1 MLPLVKSSAYDSFKM
16 SIDWK
21 SRFKKIFKA
30 RLVIA
35 GLIFT
40 VVGWF
45 LLGVML
51 FGRFFEEEL
60 LEIEKF
66 IQSTA
71 FTWGLRILILGAVII
86 LIRKNEWL
94 TKALQN
100 KKLKLSLYIFYGV
113 GFIGWLWGIIDLLA

>member
-1 MLPLVKSSAYDSFKM
+1 MSA
-16 SIDWK
+16 WK
-21 SRFKKIFKA
+21 SRFRRAFNA

-35 GLIFT
+35 GLIFALT
-40 VVGWF
+40 GWF

-60 LEIEKF
+60 LEIEEF

-71 FTWGLRILILGAVII
+71 FTWSLRILMLGVVII

-94 TKALQN
+94 TKAMQN
-100 KKLKLSLYIFYGV
+100 KKIKVSFYIFYGV
-113 GFIGWLWGIIDLLA
+113 GFVGWLWWITDLLA

>member
-21 SRFKKIFKA
+21 SRFKKTFKA

-45 LLGVML
+45 LL
-51 FGRFFEEEL
+51 
-60 LEIEKF
+60 
-66 IQSTA
+66 
-71 FTWGLRILILGAVII
+71 
-86 LIRKNEWL
+86 
-94 TKALQN
+94 
-100 KKLKLSLYIFYGV
+100 
-113 GFIGWLWGIIDLLA
+113 

>member
-1 MLPLVKSSAYDSFKM
+1 MIKSSAYNSFQM

-21 SRFKKIFKA
+21 NRFKKTFKA

-35 GLIFT
+35 GLIFA

-51 FGRFFEEEL
+51 FERFFEEGL
-60 LEIEKF
+60 LEIEEF
-66 IQSTA
+66 VQSTA
-71 FTWGLRILILGAVII
+71 FTWGLRILILGVVII
-86 LIRKNEWL
+86 LIRKNKWL

-100 KKLKLSLYIFYGV
+100 KKIKVSLYIFYGV
-113 GFIGWLWGIIDLLA
+113 GFIGWLWGVIDLLA

>member
-1 MLPLVKSSAYDSFKM
+1 M

-21 SRFKKIFKA
+21 NRFKKTFKA

-35 GLIFT
+35 GLIFA

-60 LEIEKF
+60 LEIEEF
-66 IQSTA
+66 VQSTA

-94 TKALQN
+94 TKAMQN
-100 KKLKLSLYIFYGV
+100 MKIKVSLYIFYGV
-113 GFIGWLWGIIDLLA
+113 GFIGWLWGITDLLA

>member
-1 MLPLVKSSAYDSFKM
+1 MIKSSAYNSFQM

-21 SRFKKIFKA
+21 NRFKKTFKA

-35 GLIFT
+35 GLIFA

-51 FGRFFEEEL
+51 FERFFEEGL
-60 LEIEKF
+60 LEIEEF
-66 IQSTA
+66 VQSTA

-86 LIRKNEWL
+86 LIRKNKWL

-100 KKLKLSLYIFYGV
+100 KKIKVSLYIFYGV
-113 GFIGWLWGIIDLLA
+113 GFIGWLWGVIDLLA

>member
-1 MLPLVKSSAYDSFKM
+1 YNSFQM
-16 SIDWK
+16 SVDWK
-21 SRFKKIFKA
+21 SRFKKTFKT

-60 LEIEKF
+60 LEIEDKKAGNFDILSF
-66 IQSTA
+66 IKKVVTS
-71 FTWGLRILILGAVII
+71 FSFLKVL
-86 LIRKNEWL
+86 L
-94 TKALQN
+94 TSPLKYNNLN
-100 KKLKLSLYIFYGV
+100 IGLKLN
-113 GFIGWLWGIIDLLA
+113 